1 MFRSIVVILVL
12 LILCGCAT
20 TKQVGH
26 SPKDATR
33 GLVYINNKQGATAV
47 YIDGEFVGSTPISVS
62 LLQGER
68 HITMNYGGRIVL
80 DTTLVVTDDFERN
93 GNAIMMGGAVGG
105 FATILL
111 VPFPLNMLVS
121 MVPIVFAGGA
131 AQMNADKVVISSRDG
146 IDASARPLPRAPDT
160 LPAPVSA
167 ATAAPTST
175 VMATPATVTP
185 SAATNQSGMNMYAMD
200 SDKYTFLMEKRGE
213 KVSKFV
219 SASYVCYEPSS
230 DLVWMSTVQNQQSVV
245 FVSDEFLPCEID
257 SLPYPSPN
265 LSALKWVG
273 GMTAAWGVIG
283 AVAGGEMKSTL
294 AGMGVGLVLFGLP
307 TYIITHKVAESQNMR
322 TCRLLRNQEQVREWY
337 RRYPCH

>member
-167 ATAAPTST
+167 ATAAP
-175 VMATPATVTP
+175 A
-185 SAATNQSGMNMYAMD
+185 AATNQSGMNMYAID

-219 SASYVCYEPSS
+219 SASYVCYETSS
-230 DLVWMSTVQNQQSVV
+230 DLVWMSAAQNQQSVV
-245 FVSDEFLPCEID
+245 YASDEFLPCEID

-294 AGMGVGLVLFGLP
+294 ACMGVGLAFFGLP